1 MRKLV
6 VTAALAVLLSGTS
19 RSSAD
24 LPPPDGQKFVDYAF
38 SVEGLAKFGDFVLL
52 AYPYSL
58 SNGRPTTEHLQ
69 LEEGKQASLG
79 RRSGTPKLYAMK
91 KAAYEEW
98 LKGYKP
104 DREAMDDPA
113 LAALFGGNQVIACNV
128 KLSPS
133 FQLPTSDPRSTVVE
147 AFRVAKIDDKTC
159 RIEPASGATKTTSGE
174 KPPTRV
180 ASSDSPTQPPPPKK
194 AGCAGCAM
202 PAKDESPGALALLL
216 ALALA
221 TSRRAFAMGRH
232 KTDLRSPPE

>member
-6 VTAALAVLLSGTS
+6 VTAALAVVLTGAS

-38 SVEGLAKFGDFVLL
+38 SIEGLAKFGDFVLL

-69 LEEGKQASLG
+69 LEDGKQASLG

-91 KAAYEEW
+91 KTAYEEW
-98 LKGYKP
+98 LKGYEP
-104 DREAMDDPA
+104 DREAMEDPA
-113 LAALFGGNQVIACNV
+113 LAALFGGNQVIACNA

-147 AFRVAKIDDKTC
+147 VFRVTRIDDKTC
-159 RIEPASGATKTTSGE
+159 QIEPASGVTKTASGD
-174 KPPTRV
+174 PPTRV

-194 AGCAGCAM
+194 AGCAGCAT
-202 PAKDESPGALALLL
+202 PAKDDTPGAVALFL

-221 TSRRAFAMGRH
+221 ASRRAFGSTVVRP
-232 KTDLRSPPE
+232 RG